1 MNIRKIGFDLKE
13 VVCEDFFITV
23 VIEADVVRG
32 ISVISA
38 DGT

>member
-1 MNIRKIGFDLKE
+1 MNIIKIGFDLKE
-13 VVCEDFFITV
+13 VVCEDFLIA
-23 VIEADVVRG
+23 VIIETDVVRG